1 MAQGQASNGRVALVT
16 GGGRGIGRAIADVLC
31 QDWLDVMILDADP
44 ERARSAAQEL
54 VANGWSA
61 SSVSGDITR
70 PKDVA
75 RAHKMAEREFG
86 PVDVLVNNVGVF
98 VPEPN
103 VAENVGVDAWRRVI
117 DVNVNGTFL
126 MSREIGKTMIDR
138 QSGGVIINVASVYGM
153 RALDWRLYGLGRYDD
168 AAYHVSKA
176 AVIQLT
182 RSLATSWAGFGIRV
196 NSVSPGVVDTESN
209 REVLPASVFRRVKAR
224 VPMQRWGQPSEIA
237 EVVRFL
243 ASEGASYITGANVVV
258 DGGWICW

>member
-1 MAQGQASNGRVALVT
+1 MDKASNGRVALVT
-16 GGGRGIGRAIADVLC
+16 GGGRGIGRTIAGALC
-31 QDWLDVMILDADP
+31 RDWLEVVILDADAA
-44 ERARSAAQEL
+44 RASSAALEL
-54 VANGWSA
+54 AANGWKA
-61 SSVSGDITR
+61 SDVSGDITN
-70 PKDVA
+70 PGDVA
-75 RAHKMAEREFG
+75 RAHKMAERAFG

-103 VAENVGVDAWRRVI
+103 VAESVDVDAWRRVI
-117 DVNVNGTFL
+117 DVNINGTFL
-126 MSREIGKTMIDR
+126 MSREIGRSMIDR
-138 QSGGVIINVASVYGM
+138 QSGGVIVNVASVYGM

-176 AVIQLT
+176 AVLQLT

-243 ASEGASYITGANVVV
+243 VSEGASYITGANVVV
-258 DGGWICW
+258 DGGWVCW